1 MSKIKLFKHQIEALE
16 ESKNH
21 NRVAYYFDMQL
32 GLGKT
37 FIGSEKL
44 VELNNGV
51 NLIVCQKSKI
61 DDWIEH
67 FNKYYTN
74 NKWDYC
80 SKELIYDLTNQ
91 NNLDNFLANS
101 KASTVLDP
109 YLIIGVINYDLI
121 WRRPEL
127 LKLNNFTLLLDESS
141 LIQNSTAKRTKF
153 ILKMK
158 PKNVILLSGTPCSGK
173 YEHLWTQSKLLGW
186 DIKKSTYEQQYI
198 NWRLLDLGPRMVRIV
213 DKRNPYKNVERL
225 KAKLRENGA
234 LFKKTEE
241 VMDLPEQTFINV
253 RCKPIPQYKKFL
265 KDKII
270 KINDRELV
278 GDTRLTLRLYAR
290 MLCGQYNPNKLEA
303 LEDLINSTNDRLIIF
318 YNFNEELDQIKSII
332 NDRPISYINGSVKD
346 LTNYENED
354 DSITLVQYQ
363 AGSKGHNLQKANK
376 IIYFSPTEKC
386 EDWMQSIKR
395 IHRIGQKNNCFYYK
409 LITEGTVEE
418 GIYRALERGTDY
430 TDELF
435 REEL

>member
-1 MSKIKLFKHQIEALE
+1 MLKLYDHQKEALE
-16 ESKNH
+16 LTH
-21 NRVAYYFDMQL
+21 GLNRVAYFYDM

-44 VELNNGV
+44 IQLNNTV

-61 DDWIEH
+61 DDWLKH
-67 FNKYYTN
+67 FKKYYASEEM
-74 NKWDYC
+74 DYC
-80 SKELIYDLTNQ
+80 QSDLIVDLTDHKKLERFVELSNEYIPH
-91 NNLDNFLANS
+91 LL
-101 KASTVLDP
+101 
-109 YLIIGVINYDLI
+109 IGVINYDLI

-127 LKLNNFTLLLDESS
+127 LKLKDFTLLLDESS

-213 DKRNPYKNVERL
+213 DKKNPYKNVERL
-225 KAKLRENGA
+225 KSKLRENGA

-278 GDTRLTLRLYAR
+278 GDTNLTLRLYAR

-318 YNFNEELDQIKSII
+318 YNFNEELYQIKSVIK
-332 NDRPISYINGSVKD
+332 DRPISYINGQVKD

-363 AGSKGHNLQKANK
+363 AGSKGHNLQKANQ

>member
-1 MSKIKLFKHQIEALE
+1 MPKLYDHQKEALDLTQGL
-16 ESKNH
+16 
-21 NRVAYYFDMQL
+21 NRVAYFYDM

-44 VELNNGV
+44 VELNNTV

-61 DDWIEH
+61 DDWLQH
-67 FNKYYTN
+67 FKKYYAN
-74 NKWDYC
+74 EEMDQC
-80 SKELIYDLTNQ
+80 HLDLTDHKKLERFVELSNECI
-91 NNLDNFLANS
+91 
-101 KASTVLDP
+101 P
-109 YLIIGVINYDLI
+109 HLIIGVINYDLI

-127 LKLNNFTLLLDESS
+127 LKLKDFTLLLDESS

-153 ILKMK
+153 ILKLK

-213 DKRNPYKNVERL
+213 DKKNPYKNVERL

-241 VMDLPEQTFINV
+241 VIDLPEQTFIDV
-253 RCKPIPQYKKFL
+253 KCKPIPQYKKFL

-270 KINDRELV
+270 TVNNRELI
-278 GDTRLTLRLYAR
+278 GDTNLTLRLYAR

-303 LEDLINSTNDRLIIF
+303 LDDLINSTNDRLIIF
-318 YNFNEELDQIKSII
+318 YNFNEELDQIKSVIK
-332 NDRPISYINGSVKD
+332 DRPISYINGSVKD
-346 LTNYENED
+346 LTNYNNED

-418 GIYRALERGTDY
+418 SIYRALERGTDY

>member
-1 MSKIKLFKHQIEALE
+1 M
-16 ESKNH
+16 
-21 NRVAYYFDMQL
+21 
-32 GLGKT
+32 
-37 FIGSEKL
+37 
-44 VELNNGV
+44 
-51 NLIVCQKSKI
+51 
-61 DDWIEH
+61 
-67 FNKYYTN
+67 
-74 NKWDYC
+74 
-80 SKELIYDLTNQ
+80 
-91 NNLDNFLANS
+91 ANS

-409 LITEGTVEE
+409 LITESTVEE
-418 GIYRALERGTDY
+418 SIYRALERGTDY

>member
-1 MSKIKLFKHQIEALE
+1 MLKLYDHQKEALE
-16 ESKNH
+16 LTH
-21 NRVAYYFDMQL
+21 GLNRVAYFYDM

-44 VELNNGV
+44 VELNNTV

-80 SKELIYDLTNQ
+80 SKELIYNLTNQ
-91 NNLDNFLANS
+91 NNLDGFLTNS

-109 YLIIGVINYDLI
+109 YLIIGVINYDLV

-186 DIKKSTYEQQYI
+186 NIKKSTYEQQYI
-198 NWRLLDLGPRMVRIV
+198 NWRLLDLEPRMVRIV